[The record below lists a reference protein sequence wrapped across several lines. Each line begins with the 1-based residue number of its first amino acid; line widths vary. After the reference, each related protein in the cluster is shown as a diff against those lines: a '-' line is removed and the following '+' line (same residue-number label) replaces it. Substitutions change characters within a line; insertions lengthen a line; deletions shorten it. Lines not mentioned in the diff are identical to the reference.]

1 MLLHFGPT
9 IMRLAIVV
17 ASAFV
22 LLSTSVVEGQA
33 PVGAANAAGASGEI
47 HGRVADSTTNQPV
60 AVGSITI
67 RKQSD
72 TAFAGGALPK
82 ADGTFRVD
90 GLAPGRY
97 TLRFRALGFAP
108 VTRKDLIITQDKP
121 VLDIGTLNLTTVATK
136 LAGQEIKAQRDE
148 EVLSP
153 DRNSYSTKNMTTAA
167 GGTAVDVL
175 RNIPLVEVDQNNNV
189 SLRNNSNVVVQI
201 NGRSTPLKGD
211 QLGLFLSQ
219 LPASNIKTVE
229 VATNPS
235 AKDDPEG
242 TAGII
247 NIILKQDVELGLSGG
262 LNAAAGT
269 TGQRNVSANIG
280 KQQGK
285 FTGFFQASG
294 NHDQRT
300 FWGTI
305 SRTNLGVP
313 TPAFV
318 ETDLEGEGHFFN
330 TGGSVRSEY
339 RLNET
344 NALTFDAWVY
354 GGHPMNDNASYYTN
368 LDQSRT
374 VTGAFNQFNASSFR
388 WQSQDYDL
396 AFHSQ
401 GKPNTPQLTAEM
413 EYAINNNKSTN
424 DLSGVIVRADAS
436 TPAFIP
442 SERDRNVGHNPYLN
456 AKLDYSRPINPNTK
470 IETGF
475 KATHRIQKNDFT
487 ASYLNSAGDFEVNP
501 ARTTGIDYLENIV
514 GAYGLL
520 SQRIQKVQLQTGLRL
535 EDANTHFTTP
545 SLSKTFDKEYW
556 SAYPSFVFSYNFTD
570 LRQVKLSYSRRVSR
584 PDPFQLNP
592 VEFRLDNRHV
602 FRGNPNLAAEYA
614 NAYELALQEGRS
626 WGSIQL
632 NSYVRTSDHAV
643 RNIQFVDSTGVS
655 VSTFENVASTLSVGS
670 DLSVN
675 VRKGPLQLNTTGSL
689 SRYSSDASN
698 LSRNLSTHDIV
709 KSARIN
715 ATWVFS
721 PVFDAQI
728 TGNYRAPVKTEGG
741 SQLAFAVLNASA
753 RYKMWGDK
761 GNISL
766 RISDPF
772 KFQKF
777 GFRTANGT
785 VLLVGSRS
793 LPHDHQ
799 KFWTGAQDQAEV
811 GSGYAAAG
819 TTEWMTHGSANATYA
834 SPDFVP
840 SFPPPAAITTYCF
853 PLTANVL
860 GVA

>member
-1 MLLHFGPT
+1 
-9 IMRLAIVV
+9 MRFKIVI

-22 LLSTSVVEGQA
+22 LLSTSIAESQTI
-33 PVGAANAAGASGEI
+33 VGPASSAGPSGEI
-47 HGRVADSTTNQPV
+47 QGRVADSASNQPV
-60 AVGSITI
+60 TVGSITI
-67 RKQSD
+67 RKQGD
-72 TAFAGGALPK
+72 TAFVGGTLPK

-90 GLAPGRY
+90 GLPPGRY

-108 VTRKDLIITQDKP
+108 VTRNDLVITQDKP
-121 VLDIGTLNLTTVATK
+121 ILNIGTLNLTTVATK

-175 RNIPLVEVDQNNNV
+175 RNIPLVEVDQNNTV

-211 QLGLFLSQ
+211 QLGQFLSQ

-262 LNAAAGT
+262 LNATTGS
-269 TGQRNVSANIG
+269 TGQRNVSGNVG
-280 KQQGK
+280 KQKGK
-285 FTGFFQASG
+285 FTGFLQASG
-294 NHDQRT
+294 YHDHRT
-300 FWGTI
+300 TSGSI
-305 SRTNLGVP
+305 SRTNLAIP

-318 ETDLEGEGHFFN
+318 ETDLVGEGHFFN

-339 RLNET
+339 RLDER
-344 NALTFDAWVY
+344 NAFTFDAWVY
-354 GGHPMNDNASYYTN
+354 GGHPMNDNWSYYTN
-368 LDQSRT
+368 LDRSRA
-374 VTGAFNQFNASSFR
+374 VIGAFNQLNQSSFR
-388 WQSQDYDL
+388 WQSQDYDF
-396 AFHSQ
+396 AFRSQ

-413 EYAINNNKSTN
+413 EYSLNNNKSNN
-424 DLSGVIVRADAS
+424 DLSGVILQADPS
-436 TPAFIP
+436 TPASILT
-442 SERDRNVGHNPYLN
+442 ERDKNIGQNPYLN

-470 IETGF
+470 IESGF

-487 ASYLNSAGDFEVNP
+487 ASYLNSTGDFEVNP

-520 SQRIQKVQLQTGLRL
+520 SQRIQKVQLQTGIRL
-535 EDANTHFTTP
+535 EDANTHFTVP
-545 SLSKTFDKEYW
+545 SLTKTFDKEYW
-556 SAYPSFVFSYNFTD
+556 SAYPSFVLSYNFTD

-584 PDPFQLNP
+584 PDPFLLNP
-592 VEFRLDNRHV
+592 VEFRQDSRNV

-632 NSYVRTSDHAV
+632 NSYVRTSDHAI

-655 VSTFENVASTLSVGS
+655 VSTFENVASTLRVGS
-670 DLSVN
+670 DLNVN
-675 VRKGPLQLNTTGSL
+675 VRKGPLQLNTTGSV

-698 LSRNLSTHDIV
+698 LSRDLSTHDII
-709 KSARIN
+709 KSARMN

-721 PVFDAQI
+721 PVFDAQV

-741 SQLAFAVLNASA
+741 SQLASASLNASA

-772 KFQKF
+772 KLQKF
-777 GFRTANGT
+777 GYRTTNGT
-785 VLLVGSRS
+785 VIESASRYFSARAVFLTITRNFGQS
-793 LPHDHQ
+793 LRIKPKSDPDVPQ
-799 KFWTGAQDQAEV
+799 QGPP
-811 GSGYAAAG
+811 SG
-819 TTEWMTHGSANATYA
+819 
-834 SPDFVP
+834 
-840 SFPPPAAITTYCF
+840 
-853 PLTANVL
+853 
-860 GVA
+860 